1 MRTTGSRPRLRR
13 GLVLGS
19 RRALLLGLTITVACR
34 ETPESAAAAQLPQPA
49 VTATVSDSRRN
60 AITRA
65 VERVAPAVVTVQTEA
80 VERVQGDPLFEWM
93 YGRQQSSR
101 IVPGLGSGFIVGSDG
116 VVVTNAHVVASATR
130 VSVMRRDGTVHPAR
144 VLGTDETNDIAVLK
158 IDARDLPVVTLGNSG
173 SVLIGEW
180 AIAIG
185 NPFGFVLGNSEPA
198 VTAGVISGV
207 GRNLIAR
214 GEGPSAYFDMIQT
227 DASINPGNSGG
238 PLVNADGEVIGVNS
252 SIYSP
257 SGGSVG
263 IGFAIPIN
271 RVRRI
276 VEDLVAH
283 GTVRRPWIGVRL
295 RYPQGPNVRDAILAG
310 AVIATV
316 SPGSPA
322 ARAGLQPGD
331 VILRAGPRPV
341 RNAFDWEAT
350 LLDLRVD
357 ESVPLRVRRGAREY
371 DATVRVQDLPE
382 VTAPKVQVLRDL
394 ELVTL
399 TPAIRAE
406 RSIRRSAGALILRA
420 GDRTADELGVQPG
433 DVIVQIN
440 QTPIASAQDAERA
453 LNYYGSRGVIQMFL
467 ERAGALYSTEFVMR

>member
-1 MRTTGSRPRLRR
+1 MSG
-13 GLVLGS
+13 
-19 RRALLLGLTITVACR
+19 RRAVSVLWLATLLGCSSPPRSSAQEAVSRENRSTEIT
-34 ETPESAAAAQLPQPA
+34 ET
-49 VTATVSDSRRN
+49 RRT

-80 VERVQGDPLFEWM
+80 IERVRMDPLFEWF
-93 YGRQQSSR
+93 YGRSQSER
-101 IVPGLGSGFIVGSDG
+101 VVPGLGSGFIVGDDG
-116 VVVTNAHVVASATR
+116 IIVTNAHVVANARR
-130 VSVMRRDGTVHPAR
+130 VNVMMRDGSVHPAEVR
-144 VLGTDETNDIAVLK
+144 GTDETNDIAVLK
-158 IDARDLPVVTLGNSG
+158 IEGRDFPVATLGNSDAA
-173 SVLIGEW
+173 LIGEW

-185 NPFGFVLGNSEPA
+185 NPYGFVLGNAEPA

-271 RVRRI
+271 RVRRV
-276 VEDLVAH
+276 VEDIVTH

-295 RYPQGPNVRDAILAG
+295 RYPGTANVRDAITAG
-310 AVIATV
+310 AVVASVI
-316 SPGSPA
+316 PGSPA
-322 ARAGLQPGD
+322 DQAGIRPND
-331 VILRAGPRPV
+331 VILRAGPRV
-341 RNAFDWEAT
+341 IRNAFDWEGT
-350 LLDLRVD
+350 LLDLRVGEEVRLRIQRGSRELD
-357 ESVPLRVRRGAREY
+357 ITTRVR
-371 DATVRVQDLPE
+371 DLPE

-394 ELVTL
+394 QLATV

-406 RSIRRSAGALILRA
+406 RGIRSSAGALITQA
-420 GDRTADELGVQPG
+420 GAATAEELGVQPG

-440 QTPIASAQDAERA
+440 RTRISSAREAAEA
-453 LNYYGSRGVIQMFL
+453 LEYYGGRGVIRMFL
-467 ERAGALYSTEFVMR
+467 ERGGTIFSTDFVMR

>member
-1 MRTTGSRPRLRR
+1 MMRY
-13 GLVLGS
+13 
-19 RRALLLGLTITVACR
+19 RAI
-34 ETPESAAAAQLPQPA
+34 
-49 VTATVSDSRRN
+49 VTATSLTLLGCGSPPRSAAQETAVTRENRSLTVTESRRT

-80 VERVQGDPLFEWM
+80 RERVRSDPLLEWF
-93 YGRQQSSR
+93 YGRAASER
-101 IVPGLGSGFIVGSDG
+101 VVPGLGSGFLVGEDG
-116 VVVTNAHVVASATR
+116 IVVTNAHVVANAS
-130 VSVMRRDGTVHPAR
+130 SVNVMMRDGSVHPAQ

-158 IDARDLPVVTLGNSG
+158 IDGDNLPVAVLGNSDAA
-173 SVLIGEW
+173 LIGEW

-185 NPFGFVLGNSEPA
+185 NPYGFVLGNSEPA

-271 RVRRI
+271 RVRRV

-283 GTVRRPWIGVRL
+283 GAVRRPWIGVRL
-295 RYPQGPNVRDAILAG
+295 RYPQNLNVRDAITAG
-310 AVIATV
+310 ATIASVT
-316 SPGSPA
+316 PGSPA
-322 ARAGLQPGD
+322 AQAGLRPGD
-331 VILRAGPRPV
+331 VILRAGTRTI
-341 RNAFDWEAT
+341 RNAFDWEGA
-350 LLDLRVD
+350 LLDLRVG
-357 ESVPLRVRRGAREY
+357 ESVPLRVQRGNRTL
-371 DATVRVQDLPE
+371 DVTTRIQDLPE

-394 ELVTL
+394 QLATL
-399 TPAIRAE
+399 TAAIRAE
-406 RSIRRSAGALILRA
+406 RGIRSAAGALITSA
-420 GDRTADELGVQPG
+420 GQATADELGVQPG

-440 QTPIASAQDAERA
+440 RTRITTAQDAAQA
-453 LNYYGSRGVIQMFL
+453 LDYYGGRGVIRMFL
-467 ERAGALYSTEFVMR
+467 ERGGTIYTTDFVMR

>member
-1 MRTTGSRPRLRR
+1 MRT
-13 GLVLGS
+13 
-19 RRALLLGLTITVACR
+19 RALLLAVAATVVGCTGTQ
-34 ETPESAAAAQLPQPA
+34 ESSAAQQVQQALA
-49 VTATVSDSRRN
+49 TTVSESRRT

-65 VERVAPAVVTVQTEA
+65 VERVAPAVVTIQTEA
-80 VERVQGDPLFEWM
+80 IERVPSDPAFDWY
-93 YGRQQSSR
+93 YGRSQSSR
-101 IVPGLGSGFIVGSDG
+101 VVPGLGTGFIVRTDG
-116 VVVTNAHVVASATR
+116 VIVTNAHVVANAQR
-130 VSVMRRDGTVHPAR
+130 VSVMRRDGTVHPATI
-144 VLGTDETNDIAVLK
+144 LGTDETNDIAVLK
-158 IDARDLPVVTLGNSG
+158 IDARDLPIAALGNS
-173 SVLIGEW
+173 SAAVIGEW

-185 NPFGFVLGNSEPA
+185 NPYGFVLGNSEPA

-276 VEDLVAH
+276 VDDLLEH
-283 GTVRRPWIGVRL
+283 RTVRRPWVGIRL
-295 RYPQGPNVRDAILAG
+295 RYPQSANVRDAIAAG
-310 AVIATV
+310 AVIASVT
-316 SPGSPA
+316 PGSPA
-322 ARAGLQPGD
+322 ARAALQPGD
-331 VILRAGPRPV
+331 AILRAGPRTI
-341 RNAFDWEAT
+341 RNAFDWEAM

-357 ESVPLRVRRGAREY
+357 ETITMRVRRGSRDF

-382 VTAPKVQVLRDL
+382 VSAPKVQVLRDL
-394 ELVTL
+394 ELTTL
-399 TPAIRAE
+399 TAVIRAE
-406 RSIRRSAGALILRA
+406 RGIRSATGALIVRA
-420 GDRTADELGVQPG
+420 GPSTADELGIQAG

-440 QTPIASAQDAERA
+440 QTPVTTAQDAARA
-453 LNYYGSRGVIQMFL
+453 LEYYGGRGVIRMFV
-467 ERAGALYSTEFVMR
+467 ERAGYIYQTDFVMRR